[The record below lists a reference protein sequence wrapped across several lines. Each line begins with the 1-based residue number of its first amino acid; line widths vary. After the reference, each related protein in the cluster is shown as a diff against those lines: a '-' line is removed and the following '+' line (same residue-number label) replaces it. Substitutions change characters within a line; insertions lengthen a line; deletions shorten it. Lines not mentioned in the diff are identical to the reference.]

1 MLYMLYLVTNMNL
14 VGNDK
19 IDLDNYKNKVIV
31 TRVKENL
38 EKELFTRLATELK
51 GIVTIEEVIVNLD
64 SNYQMQE
71 IVVTIKE
78 KSLPLVEMAI
88 DKIIAEYNLPS
99 SMLRIIA
106 KGE

>member
-1 MLYMLYLVTNMNL
+1 MNL